1 MSVQHVL
8 YSQATGVT
16 GVQLTQHVLFRKCS
30 FARLQSKTIV
40 FNKIINLNDVNR
52 KTWIF
57 TNVDM
62 CSFIMKSKN
71 LSQHFC
77 NYVKP
82 FGPEQHFIIDKLDAI
97 SSDLLFL
104 EWHVWFTPAPF
115 KFLSRQGLLRYSQ
128 IHINNFQLSCGFIL
142 KRKWWKQREFSISIK
157 KTTVYLIFL
166 RELFLILIIFTWQQI
181 LFFRYHCN
189 FLFEIAIFLLYL

>member
-16 GVQLTQHVLFRKCS
+16 GVQLTQHVTSKKIVFSKIRNLNDVKRKTWIFTNVDMCS
-30 FARLQSKTIV
+30 FIMKSKIR
-40 FNKIINLNDVNR
+40 NLNDVNR

-82 FGPEQHFIIDKLDAI
+82 FGPEQHFIIDKLDTI

-128 IHINNFQLSCGFIL
+128 IQVNNFQLSCGFIL

-157 KTTVYLIFL
+157 KRRFISSF
-166 RELFLILIIFTWQQI
+166 
-181 LFFRYHCN
+181 
-189 FLFEIAIFLLYL
+189 